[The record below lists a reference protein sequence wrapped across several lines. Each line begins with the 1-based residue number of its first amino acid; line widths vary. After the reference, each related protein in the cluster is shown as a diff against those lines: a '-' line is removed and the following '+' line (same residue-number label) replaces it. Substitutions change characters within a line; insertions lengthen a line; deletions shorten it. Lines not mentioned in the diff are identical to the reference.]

1 VRFSILGI
9 PIHIRW
15 SFWLV
20 AAIIFPFPLDVLG
33 RSESWPFLAAWLG
46 VVAVSVVAHELGHA
60 VVARRFGAQVD
71 MTLYALGGFTRWA
84 TSRPLSPWRRVLVA
98 AAGSSVGFV
107 LGGLVFLALR
117 NDLASEAPRVL
128 DFALESFWQVNIL
141 WGVLN
146 WLPIRPLDGG
156 HIFLGTMQAL
166 LGRKGERIADVVFPV
181 VTIAGGW
188 FAFTRGYV
196 IAALFA
202 VFILMDEFRRWG
214 ASRPKAPA
222 PRTAEPETPFT
233 LFGDD

>member
-1 VRFSILGI
+1 MRFSILGI

-60 VVARRFGAQVD
+60 VVARRFGAEVD
-71 MTLYALGGFTRWA
+71 MTLYAMGGFTRWA
-84 TSRPLSPWRRVLVA
+84 TIRPISPWRRVVVA

-107 LGGLVFLALR
+107 LGGIVYFALQ
-117 NDLASEAPRVL
+117 NDLIAAPRVL

-166 LGRKGERIADVVFPV
+166 LGRKGERIADAVFPV
-181 VTIAGGW
+181 VTIIGGW

-202 VFILMDEFRRWG
+202 VFILTDEFRRWG
-214 ASRPKAPA
+214 ASRPKAEA
-222 PRTAEPETPFT
+222 PRPAEPETPFT